1 MSFFLQYLER
11 LILHSIFK
19 LGFTGNWYS
28 LGAFVLGV
36 VLLAAVLFVPGLSSL
51 FAVSALSAAQLGQ
64 IALLAVA
71 PTVVI
76 QIYKLIKR

>member
-1 MSFFLQYLER
+1 MQ
-11 LILHSIFK
+11 
-19 LGFTGNWYS
+19 S

>member
-1 MSFFLQYLER
+1 M
-11 LILHSIFK
+11 
-19 LGFTGNWYS
+19 
-28 LGAFVLGV
+28 